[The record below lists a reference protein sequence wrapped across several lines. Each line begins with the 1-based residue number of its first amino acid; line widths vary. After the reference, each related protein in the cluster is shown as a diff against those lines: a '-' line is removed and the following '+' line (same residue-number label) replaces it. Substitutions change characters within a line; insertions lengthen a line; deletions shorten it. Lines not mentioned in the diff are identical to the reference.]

1 MGLSRDSVGIKS
13 VDCGLEIRKRQED
26 DKVIALAGNPN
37 VGKSTVFNEM
47 TGMNQHTGNWPGK
60 TVANAQGYAN
70 DGEQG
75 YVMVDIPG
83 CYSLMAHSTE
93 EEVARDFICFEN
105 PDAVIVVCD
114 ATCLE
119 RNLNLVLQILEANRR
134 AVVCVNL
141 MDEAKKK
148 SISIRFDVLEE
159 RLGVPVIG
167 TAARSGK
174 GLEQIYE
181 GLKHVLELNKR
192 LESARYMEVVEG
204 EYTETEAV
212 DVEMEAVVEAEVEDV
227 EVEAVAEAEDVEM
240 EAVVEAEVED
250 VEVEAEAEA
259 EAEETENAEA
269 KMKIEEAGSKEAE
282 EAEEAEAA
290 ETVKE
295 AEAET
300 KNIAARDIEARNMEA
315 AAENVNDIENEV
327 RKTAEKAADRRFDEN
342 PAPRIL
348 IRYPEYI
355 EAAIARL
362 TPVVRKTAGEGVN
375 IRWLCARLLDSNENL
390 MEAVRK
396 YLAPVAESLEVSSL
410 LAEIREE
417 WKERGITQKRVSDD
431 MASVFVRK
439 AEFICRG
446 AVVYENQKYDKK
458 DRLLDRLFTSKAT
471 GFPIMFL
478 ILLGVFWLTITG
490 ANYPSELLS
499 TGLFWVEDRISELF
513 LAIGMPVL
521 VNDLLVHGVYRVL
534 AWVISVMLP
543 PMAIFF
549 PLFTLLEDFGY
560 LPRVAFNLD
569 RCFKRC
575 AACGKQAL
583 TMCMGF
589 GCNAAGIIGCRII
602 DSPRERLIA
611 MITNNFVPCNGRFPT
626 MIAIITMFFVGSAA
640 GAFSSV
646 LSAAIL
652 AGVIVL
658 GVLMTLLISKILSA
672 TVLKGVPSSFTL
684 ELPPYRKPQIGKVI
698 VRSIFDRT
706 LFVLGRA
713 IVVAAPAGLIIW
725 LMANISVG
733 DATLLAHCSGFLD
746 PFAQVIGMDGVIL
759 LAFILGFPAN
769 EIVVPIIIMAYMAE
783 GSLLDI
789 SDLSVL
795 RDLLVSHGWT
805 WITAVSTMLFSLMHW
820 PCSTT
825 CLTIKKETQSV
836 KWTVAS
842 FLVPTVTG
850 IVVCFLFTTIARA
863 FL

>member
-13 VDCGLEIRKRQED
+13 VDCGLEIRKRQEG

-192 LESARYMEVVEG
+192 LESARNMEVVKG
-204 EYTETEAV
+204 EYAETEAV
-212 DVEMEAVVEAEVEDV
+212 DVEGVEMEAEVE
-227 EVEAVAEAEDVEM
+227 AEGVEM
-240 EAVVEAEVED
+240 EA
-250 VEVEAEAEA
+250 EVEAEGAEMEAVAEA

-282 EAEEAEAA
+282 AAEA
-290 ETVKE
+290 VKE
-295 AEAET
+295 TETEA
-300 KNIAARDIEARNMEA
+300 KNIAARDIEAGNMEA
-315 AAENVNDIENEV
+315 AESEAENVKDIENEV
-327 RKTAEKAADRRFDEN
+327 RKTVEKAADRRFDEN

-362 TPVVRKTAGEGVN
+362 TPVVRKTAGDGVN

-396 YLAPVAESLEVSSL
+396 YLTPVAESLEVSSL

-521 VNDLLVHGVYRVL
+521 LNDLLVHGVYRVL

-589 GCNAAGIIGCRII
+589 VN
-602 DSPRERLIA
+602 L
-611 MITNNFVPCNGRFPT
+611 
-626 MIAIITMFFVGSAA
+626 
-640 GAFSSV
+640 
-646 LSAAIL
+646 
-652 AGVIVL
+652 
-658 GVLMTLLISKILSA
+658 
-672 TVLKGVPSSFTL
+672 
-684 ELPPYRKPQIGKVI
+684 
-698 VRSIFDRT
+698 
-706 LFVLGRA
+706 
-713 IVVAAPAGLIIW
+713 
-725 LMANISVG
+725 
-733 DATLLAHCSGFLD
+733 
-746 PFAQVIGMDGVIL
+746 
-759 LAFILGFPAN
+759 
-769 EIVVPIIIMAYMAE
+769 
-783 GSLLDI
+783 
-789 SDLSVL
+789 
-795 RDLLVSHGWT
+795 
-805 WITAVSTMLFSLMHW
+805 
-820 PCSTT
+820 
-825 CLTIKKETQSV
+825 
-836 KWTVAS
+836 
-842 FLVPTVTG
+842 
-850 IVVCFLFTTIARA
+850 
-863 FL
+863 